1 MKELRA
7 KVTVVVG
14 GMAGSEG
21 KGKVAGYLAI
31 HDDMTHAI
39 CNFMPNAGHTWRS
52 GDKKVMVQTLPQ
64 AVVNPH
70 TTLMISAGSAIEPE
84 LLENE

>member
-31 HDDMTHAI
+31 QIGRAH
-39 CNFMPNAGHTWRS
+39 
-52 GDKKVMVQTLPQ
+52 V
-64 AVVNPH
+64 
-70 TTLMISAGSAIEPE
+70 
-84 LLENE
+84 

>member
-31 HDDMTHAI
+31 HDDMTHAKI
-39 CNFMPNAGHTWRS
+39 GRASCRER
-52 GDKKVMVQTLPQ
+52 V
-64 AVVNPH
+64 
-70 TTLMISAGSAIEPE
+70 
-84 LLENE
+84 